1 MVTTLQATQNAPLF
15 CEKKRWLLFGAPLT
29 ATQYKL
35 YDKQLVQHTG
45 LFAVTTQAVPFSQV
59 RNMVLT
65 QTTVQKWFGLSS
77 VHVATNNPSFPECV
91 VKNIRNGAAFAEQLR
106 GLWAKAE
113 SPTVFTAD

>member
-1 MVTTLQATQNAPLF
+1 M
-15 CEKKRWLLFGAPLT
+15 
-29 ATQYKL
+29 
-35 YDKQLVQHTG
+35 VQHTG